1 MATRLESVVVAATD
15 PRALGRRWAE
25 AAAGGSVARAAAT
38 RRPWRGRGPGAT
50 RPKGERQGQAAA
62 AVAGVALLA
71 LAVLVAG
78 QQLDL

>member
-1 MATRLESVVVAATD
+1 MGWLALTGLMAHEK
-15 PRALGRRWAE
+15 LG
-25 AAAGGSVARAAAT
+25 
-38 RRPWRGRGPGAT
+38 
-50 RPKGERQGQAAA
+50 RQGQAAA